1 MTSTV
6 KSPPATRPLA
16 LVHGGRF
23 AASCWDWMLPA
34 LAAPVVAVDLPGRG
48 RRSSVDLN
56 TVGIE
61 ASVDAIVEDVGEWED
76 IVLVGHSLA
85 GVVLPAAAALGGRVA
100 CLVFVSAAVPPDG
113 GSVLDGTSAELRQTV
128 MDTLV
133 DGVYRPEG
141 PEAARYLCNDMDDE
155 ATSFTLS
162 CRVDESI
169 RLLSE
174 PVDLAAV
181 SSVPCVYVRF
191 TRDITLM
198 PAAQEAAIAALGS
211 PRVVDLEAG
220 HMGMISRPVALARI
234 IEDVRR
240 S

>member
-1 MTSTV
+1 
-6 KSPPATRPLA
+6 
-16 LVHGGRF
+16 
-23 AASCWDWMLPA
+23 MLPV
-34 LAAPVVAVDLPGRG
+34 LATPVVAVDLPGRG
-48 RRSSVDLN
+48 RRSSVELN

-85 GVVLPAAAALGGRVA
+85 GVVLPAAAAALGGRVA

-113 GSVLDGTSAELRQTV
+113 GSVLDSTSAELRRTV

-133 DGVYRPEG
+133 EGVYRPEG

-155 ATSFTLS
+155 ATAFTLS

-181 SSVPCVYVRF
+181 SSVPCVYVRL
-191 TRDITLM
+191 TRDITLK
-198 PAAQEAAIAALGS
+198 PSAQEAAIAALGS

-220 HMGMISRPVALARI
+220 HMGMISRPVALAHI
-234 IEDVRR
+234 IEAVRR
-240 S
+240 A

>member
-1 MTSTV
+1 
-6 KSPPATRPLA
+6 
-16 LVHGGRF
+16 
-23 AASCWDWMLPA
+23 MLPV
-34 LAAPVVAVDLPGRG
+34 LATPVVAVDLPGRG
-48 RRSSVDLN
+48 RRSSVELN

-85 GVVLPAAAALGGRVA
+85 GVVLPAAAAALGGRVA

-113 GSVLDGTSAELRQTV
+113 GSVLDSTSAELRRTV

-133 DGVYRPEG
+133 EGVYRPEG
-141 PEAARYLCNDMDDE
+141 PEAARYLCNYMDDE
-155 ATSFTLS
+155 ATAFTLS

-181 SSVPCVYVRF
+181 SSVPCVYVRL
-191 TRDITLM
+191 TRDITLK
-198 PAAQEAAIAALGS
+198 PSAQEAAIAALGS

-220 HMGMISRPVALARI
+220 HMGMISRPVALAHI
-234 IEDVRR
+234 IEAVRR
-240 S
+240 A